1 MMKLSKKRIFLTAY
15 IIGIFLIFLYLAFPS
30 ESVKT
35 YLANQLSGINPDI
48 RVTIERVKPAL
59 PPAVRL
65 LKVDLYHQERFWGSI
80 EDLKIV
86 PRLSSL
92 FGSETAFSFKGN
104 AYAGRIKGNAEIE
117 SNSAVAQMSVHTTLT
132 GIQVKD
138 VQAIRDVSD
147 YKISGLLDATL
158 AYKSDVRKQTL
169 KGTLTLSGCRVDFA
183 APLFNQKFFTFKDVR
198 ADVVL
203 DNQTLTI
210 QHCRL
215 TGNQLDASISGS
227 VISNRRTAKTAL
239 NLNATLT
246 PHSILWAQL
255 KKSPPFKLLT
265 GGMSAGQSFS
275 FKIRGTVDAPEISL
289 K

>member
-1 MMKLSKKRIFLTAY
+1 MKISKNRIFLTAY
-15 IIGIFLIFLYLAFPS
+15 IFGILVFFLYLAFPS
-30 ESVKT
+30 DSVKT
-35 YLANQLSGINPDI
+35 YLANRLSGINPQI
-48 RVTIERVKPAL
+48 RVTIERVKPAV
-59 PPAVRL
+59 PPGVRL

-86 PRLSSL
+86 PRLLSL
-92 FGSETAFSFKGN
+92 FGSETSFSFKGN
-104 AYAGRIKGNAEIE
+104 AYAGQIKGNAEIG
-117 SNSAVAQMSVHTTLT
+117 SNSAAAQMIVNTILT

-138 VQAIRDVSD
+138 VQAIQDVSD

-169 KGTLTLSGCRVDFA
+169 KGTFTLNACRVDFA
-183 APLFNQKFFTFKDVR
+183 APLFNQRFLTFKDVR

-203 DNQTLTI
+203 NNQTLTI
-210 QHCRL
+210 QRCRI

-227 VISNRRTAKTAL
+227 IISNRSTAKTAL

-255 KKSPPFKLLT
+255 KKSLPFKLLT
-265 GGMSAGQSFS
+265 GDMSAGQSFS

-289 K
+289 N